1 MNHHR
6 KHPKVPKKSKKRS
19 VSGGRK
25 RKRSVKRGGDILSSK
40 LADLDELIVRA
51 KEDAVKL
58 AKNLV
63 TAKGYADI
71 RKAFSDQPPY
81 VAIDML
87 VEFVKKNE
95 LTAPHLQKYMKKHN

>member
-1 MNHHR
+1 MN
-6 KHPKVPKKSKKRS
+6 
-19 VSGGRK
+19 
-25 RKRSVKRGGDILSSK
+25 
-40 LADLDELIVRA
+40 ELIVIA
-51 KEDAVKL
+51 KEDVVKL

-95 LTAPHLQKYMKKHN
+95 LTAPNLQKYMALQKKIIDEMSSKKKVYQTK